1 MLVPGNSV
9 MKNAVLENTVLKY
22 VDDNLDEIVEDVDG
36 VKYVVVMTFEN
47 GTMLVSGVSVMIC
60 AVLEIQFKN
69 LLLII
74 QMKL

>member
-1 MLVPGNSV
+1 